1 MARPKKT
8 LPYQGPVKSVNPIG
22 ILELDRFSEKS
33 LQQWQAAS
41 RDLDEMQDS
50 LYFGP
55 EPERR
60 RYRSELIAALQAEVP
75 RSIELRS
82 WIRIVTYRYSAAPLS
97 CAGSLQ
103 WIGGRFNAGA
113 DLETVSAW
121 PALYL
126 AEDFETAFQERFLL
140 SSDAEAG
147 GLFAEELALE
157 QLCSHATVV
166 LHGKLSKVFDL
177 TSQDSLVG
185 IARIFRRIKMPARA
199 QQLKRK
205 LNIQN
210 NACYMVQNARQ
221 VYDALLK
228 HNWRQWPVQFGLPSQ
243 SQIVAELIRAA
254 GFEAILYKSTKGP
267 NNCLAVFP
275 DLLQDGSFIAL
286 TDEPPENVL
295 YRQMDSDS
303 SAELEGWDS
312 LPKQQRQK

>member
-1 MARPKKT
+1 MARSKT
-8 LPYQGPVKSVNPIG
+8 PPYRGPVKSANPIG

-41 RDLDEMQDS
+41 RDLDEIQDS

-60 RYRSELIAALQAEVP
+60 RYRSELIAALQAEP
-75 RSIELRS
+75 PLAIELEK

-103 WIGGRFNAGA
+103 YIGGRFNAGV
-113 DLETVSAW
+113 DLDSITAW

-126 AEDFETAFQERFLL
+126 AEDLETAFQERFLTTMDKDP
-140 SSDAEAG
+140 S

-177 TSQDSLVG
+177 TSQDSLAG
-185 IARIFRRIKMPARA
+185 IARIFRRIKMPTRA

-205 LNIQN
+205 MNIQN

-221 VYDALLK
+221 VYDAMLK

-267 NNCLAVFP
+267 HNCLAVFP

-286 TDEPPENVL
+286 TDEPPESVL
-295 YRQMDSDS
+295 YRRLDAE
-303 SAELEGWDS
+303 SATELEGWDS
-312 LPKQQRQK
+312 LPKQQRKK